1 MSVMKWYQF
10 FLFIVLLWAPL
21 QGAEEPS
28 QALQQALVADQKDT
42 SKDPTKPAPQPD
54 KAPAKSAPQPKQPAL
69 HDQKVAPLEDAEDH
83 PEDGSD
89 IQKATESV
97 ETAFIKTIVVLVGLL
112 VLVILTVWMFKKISH
127 GRLRSFNYMKSI
139 KILEKRPLSPKSMLY
154 LVEVGGKQVLLAE
167 SQLQVKTVAT
177 LDWLGTD
184 KDL

>member
-1 MSVMKWYQF
+1 MDLVKWYQC
-10 FLFIVLLWAPL
+10 FLFLFLLWAPL
-21 QGAEEPS
+21 QAAEEP
-28 QALQQALVADQKDT
+28 LHTQQQTTIADQNDT
-42 SKDPTKPAPQPD
+42 SKNSTKQAPKIEKPVDHDDKAAPTK
-54 KAPAKSAPQPKQPAL
+54 
-69 HDQKVAPLEDAEDH
+69 ETEGH
-83 PEDGSD
+83 PEDSD

-112 VLVILTVWMFKKISH
+112 VLVVLTVWMFKKISH

-167 SQLQVKTVAT
+167 SQLHVKNVAT

>member
-1 MSVMKWYQF
+1 MSIMKWYQF
-10 FLFIVLLWAPL
+10 FLFIVLIWAPL

-28 QALQQALVADQKDT
+28 QAMQQALVSDQKDT
-42 SKDPTKPAPQPD
+42 SKDPTKPAP
-54 KAPAKSAPQPKQPAL
+54 KPKQPAE
-69 HDQKVAPLEDAEDH
+69 HDQKVVPDKDTEDH
-83 PEDGSD
+83 PEDESGL
-89 IQKATESV
+89 QKATESV

-167 SQLQVKTVAT
+167 SQLQVKTVTT
-177 LDWLGTD
+177 LDWLGTE

>member
-1 MSVMKWYQF
+1 MKWYQY
-10 FLFIVLLWAPL
+10 FLFLLLLWAPL
-21 QGAEEPS
+21 QGAEEPT
-28 QALQQALVADQKDT
+28 QGFQQTLVADQKDT
-42 SKDPTKPAPQPD
+42 PQDPSKPKQAPNPDKPVDHDDKAVPSEEAEDQPD
-54 KAPAKSAPQPKQPAL
+54 
-69 HDQKVAPLEDAEDH
+69 E
-83 PEDGSD
+83 SD
-89 IQKATESV
+89 IKKATESV

-167 SQLQVKTVAT
+167 SQLQVKNVAT
-177 LDWLGTD
+177 LDWIGTD

>member
-1 MSVMKWYQF
+1 MELMKWYQY
-10 FLFIVLLWAPL
+10 FLFLLLLWAPL
-21 QGAEEPS
+21 QATE
-28 QALQQALVADQKDT
+28 QALHEPQIELIADQKDT
-42 SKDPTKPAPQPD
+42 SSDPSKPAHQPNE
-54 KAPAKSAPQPKQPAL
+54 PAH
-69 HDQKVAPLEDAEDH
+69 HDDQVAPHKDADDH
-83 PEDGSD
+83 PDEDDSS

-112 VLVILTVWMFKKISH
+112 ILVILTVWMFKKISH

-167 SQLQVKTVAT
+167 SQLQVKSVAT
-177 LDWLGTD
+177 LDWLTAD